1 MVCVFA
7 LNKVSADKTDEF
19 ISIAKKLVDETVKED
34 GCISYEF
41 CEKDDYY
48 VFFER
53 WKSADALDKHTKTS
67 HFLQYVPMMEA
78 IRIDGETTIVEK
90 LF

>member
-7 LNKVSADKTDEF
+7 ANKVSAHRVQEF
-19 ISIAKKLVDETVKED
+19 IAIAKKLVDETVKEN

-53 WKSADALDKHTKTS
+53 WKSADALDKHTKTP
-67 HFLQYVPMMEA
+67 HFLEYVPMMEA
-78 IRIDGETTIVEK
+78 IRTEGETTIVEK